1 MARRNDI
8 DWEKIERLYVAGQ
21 LTVRQI
27 AEECGVSA
35 SSITLK
41 SKKEGWVRNIAD
53 AIKERT
59 KAKVA
64 QIDVQSLIEESAQQ
78 SAHKSAQTLRK
89 AIEDASDIAA
99 NVRLRQRAQIRIEA
113 ERSESLQRLLDSTL
127 SSLDG
132 VGDVLKATQ
141 AYKNLVDARL
151 KLQDREDAIFGLKED
166 VDRQADDGPLEISVN
181 LVEYDGRDQS

>member
-8 DWEKIERLYVAGQ
+8 DWEKAERLYVAGQ
-21 LTVRQI
+21 LTIRQI
-27 AEECGVSA
+27 AEECGVSV
-35 SSITLK
+35 SSVTLK
-41 SKKEGWVRNIAD
+41 AKKEGWVRNIAD

-113 ERSESLQRLLDSTL
+113 ERSESLQQLLDSTL
-127 SSLDG
+127 SALDG

-141 AYKNLVDARL
+141 AYKNLMDTKL
-151 KLQDREDAIFGLKED
+151 KIQEREDKIFGLNEK
-166 VDRQADDGPLEISVN
+166 DDGDESSSIE
-181 LVEYDGRDQS
+181 VEFVTVK